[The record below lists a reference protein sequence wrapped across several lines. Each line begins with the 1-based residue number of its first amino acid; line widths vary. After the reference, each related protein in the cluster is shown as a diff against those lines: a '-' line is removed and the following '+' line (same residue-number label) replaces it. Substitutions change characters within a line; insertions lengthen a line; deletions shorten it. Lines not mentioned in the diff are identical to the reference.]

1 MVSALSFEKC
11 FGNGLVFHRNYQCN
25 ALVMIEYYTD
35 ITYVTLW
42 SLMVKPKKNSGA
54 RDELLALI
62 CFILEPELSF
72 LALIL
77 YFGAR
82 AKFFGS
88 GIFFGAEAEL

>member
-1 MVSALSFEKC
+1 MSWELCV
-11 FGNGLVFHRNYQCN
+11 GLVSVCVCVCVTN
-25 ALVMIEYYTD
+25 
-35 ITYVTLW
+35 VTLW

-54 RDELLALI
+54 RAELLALI

-72 LALIL
+72 LALIF

-88 GIFFGAEAEL
+88 GFFFWSWSRAVKACHLRLELT